1 VQKTLDQGKRTFID
15 NATISQV
22 IRNPLS
28 NPIKFSPENNII
40 NIAIESALAIV
51 GNRKADRPIPL
62 TKYEIADN
70 GIGIPKDELK
80 SIFDKFIQ
88 SSKTSTGAGGTGLGL
103 AICQQIIRR
112 HRGKIWVEQNPKGGL
127 KLCFYLPEDH
137 Y

>member
-1 VQKTLDQGKRTFID
+1 MFDITNL
-15 NATISQV
+15 
-22 IRNPLS
+22 
-28 NPIKFSPENNII
+28 II

-51 GNRKADRPIPL
+51 GNRKDDRPIPH

-70 GIGIPKDELK
+70 GIGIPIGIPKEELE

-112 HRGKIWVEQNPKGGL
+112 HRGKIWAEQNPKGVKIMFL
-127 KLCFYLPEDH
+127 FARRPLLTNYNN
-137 Y
+137 